1 MGVSSEQE
9 GLAAQP
15 GYQCCTFRGSV
26 VALDAATGR
35 LLWQTY
41 TVPAGYSGGAVWG
54 STPAVDRADGLLYV
68 GPGTTTPPRPASAP
82 PLARPAAHHPR
93 PVIMTIPCSP

>member
-1 MGVSSEQE
+1 MPKLSSLVLGSEAYALPPGAEQK
-9 GLAAQP
+9 GASSL
-15 GYQCCTFRGSV
+15 
-26 VALDAATGR
+26 LDSGDDR
-35 LLWQTY
+35 MQQ
-41 TVPAGYSGGAVWG
+41 VQFSGGAVWG